1 MKKGEQLSGFNYDA
15 SRNETVVLGAGANA
29 INVYYTK
36 AIYVNQPATLT
47 VNHIG
52 VTVAEDGTETN
63 KVLSTE
69 TLNGYTEKDVV
80 TSADVRKGD
89 TLSGYDYDS
98 SRDESIVLGVGANTI
113 NVYYITEEV
122 DIDDDK
128 TPLVPPDKKDDGKD
142 ETDSS
147 SIPSGDGTENGN
159 GEEET
164 DIIDED
170 VPMTGDANQAW
181 AFALSAVLAMAGVSA
196 VVLKRKQQN
205 EK

>member
-98 SRDESIVLGVGANTI
+98 SRDESIVLGVGATRSMSTI
-113 NVYYITEEV
+113 SRKKWTLTTIKHRLFPRIRRTTVRMKRTAARSRPAMER
-122 DIDDDK
+122 K
-128 TPLVPPDKKDDGKD
+128 TVTAKKKPILLMRM
-142 ETDSS
+142 S
-147 SIPSGDGTENGN
+147 
-159 GEEET
+159 
-164 DIIDED
+164 
-170 VPMTGDANQAW
+170 
-181 AFALSAVLAMAGVSA
+181 
-196 VVLKRKQQN
+196 R
-205 EK
+205 